1 MLPVLNS
8 NKGGP
13 DNKGERKKGSECSEA
28 DRVQRVHRHQTGFEA
43 ICLACLGG
51 NGQWVT
57 SRWVHPSGVGG
68 VLKQRQARPSLLL
81 NAQWS
86 RIHPSGVS
94 NMLEQEGG

>member
-28 DRVQRVHRHQTGFEA
+28 DRVQRAHRHQTGFEA

-68 VLKQRQARPSLLL
+68 VLEQRQARPSSLLST
-81 NAQWS
+81 QWS
-86 RIHPSGVS
+86 HIHPSGVS
-94 NMLEQEGG
+94 DMLKQEGG